1 MSNAD
6 IVRRF
11 FDAWEAKSLD
21 GIMGLRTP
29 DARWLNVGQPEP
41 STISPLRFSIRRCPM
56 KHSLASRPRPLR

>member
-29 DARWLNVGQPEP
+29 ESYDGNWV
-41 STISPLRFSIRRCPM
+41 TTVV
-56 KHSLASRPRPLR
+56 